1 MIRCRDISLTLGDH
15 AVLRDVSLDIAP
27 KELCGI
33 VGPNGAGKS
42 SLLQIMGGARRPDGG
57 RVTFGDR
64 ELGSLDARALARE
77 RAFMLQ
83 DSHVSFDFRVEE
95 LVLLG
100 RAPHEPVETPA
111 CRAMAARALA
121 SVGLES
127 RAALSID
134 SLSGG
139 ERQRAHL
146 ARVLTQVGLGE
157 TGRYLL
163 LDEPVSSQDPYWQLQ
178 IMARLQ
184 SLASAGLGIAVVLHD
199 LNLAAR
205 FCDTIALLGAGRLL
219 QKGSPR
225 AVLTRDRLGKAFAVE
240 VHVGDD
246 PFDATRPL
254 ISFHSL
260 PTPSPRSTP

>member
-1 MIRCRDISLTLGDH
+1 MMRCRDVSLTLGDY
-15 AVLRDVSLDIAP
+15 AVLRDVSLDLDR

-42 SLLQIMGGARRPDGG
+42 SLLRIMGGALPPDSGS
-57 RVTFGDR
+57 VMLDDR
-64 ELGSLDARALARE
+64 DIASLDVRALARE

-83 DSHVSFDFRVEE
+83 ETHVSFDFRVEE

-111 CRAMAARALA
+111 CRAMAARAIE

-127 RAALSID
+127 RGALSVEA
-134 SLSGG
+134 LSGG

-146 ARVLTQVGLGE
+146 ARVLTQVGMGQ

-178 IMARLQ
+178 IMTRLQ
-184 SLASAGLGIAVVLHD
+184 GLARAGLGIAVVLHD

-205 FCDTIALLGAGRLL
+205 FCDTVALLGAGRLL

-225 AVLTRDRLGKAFAVE
+225 EVFTADRLGSAFGVE

-246 PFDATRPL
+246 PFDPARPL
-254 ISFHSL
+254 VSFNSL
-260 PTPSPRSTP
+260 PASPA

>member
-1 MIRCRDISLTLGDH
+1 MMRCREVSLTLGDQ
-15 AVLRDVSLDIAP
+15 AVLHEVSLDLERNA
-27 KELCGI
+27 LCGI

-42 SLLQIMGGARRPDGG
+42 SLLQIMGGARRPDIG
-57 RVTFGDR
+57 RVTLDDR
-64 ELGSLDARALARE
+64 DLDTMDARSLARE
-77 RAFMLQ
+77 RAFLLQ
-83 DSHVSFDFRVEE
+83 DTQVSFDFRVEE

-111 CRAMAARALA
+111 CRTMAARAIE
-121 SVGLES
+121 SVGLTS
-127 RAALSID
+127 RAALSIEA
-134 SLSGG
+134 LSGG

-146 ARVLTQVGLGE
+146 ARVLTQVGMGE

-178 IMARLQ
+178 ILARLR
-184 SLASAGLGIAVVLHD
+184 SLAAAGLGIAVVLHD

-205 FCDTIALLGAGRLL
+205 FCDTIALLSAGRLL

-225 AVLTRDRLGKAFAVE
+225 EVLTRERLSEAFGVD

-246 PFDATRPL
+246 PFDASRPL
-254 ISFHSL
+254 VSF
-260 PTPSPRSTP
+260 RAR